1 MEYKTLKKLF
11 HMYGWDNVDTEY
23 NMRLNSYSSYVTDFA
38 IHPIQDEKQQ
48 RDVEY
53 PLFFVLNRSLGINLE
68 KVLKNSDKIKQL
80 SSALPDI
87 ANEAYIKHLLINEL
101 QSTNETENIKSTKKE
116 IAASLNKT
124 KGENKRFDGLVNQYI
139 MIENDDVEIN
149 SITDIRNIFDLIV
162 ASEIL
167 EKDLPDGNLFRKNSI
182 GVYDNA
188 KSKWI
193 HRNEFNEPEIFEY
206 LTIFLSFIK
215 HYKAPDIYKIL
226 ASHYMFEYIHPFYDG
241 NGRVGRYILAKLL
254 NDNLDSFT
262 ALTFSYVVNHN
273 KNKYYKAFQEASDYF
288 NKGEI
293 TNFIDDMMQLLIEG
307 QNNIIESFE
316 NNTEIIKR
324 LAQALD
330 QQGLN
335 KYDSDVL
342 FILLQDKI
350 FGSKYSR
357 ITIKGVKD
365 IAGYSRNKVNEV
377 IKKYESKLIKLK
389 SNPVVYEVKDSYV
402 QELLSMQNN
411 TN

>member
-1 MEYKTLKKLF
+1 
-11 HMYGWDNVDTEY
+11 
-23 NMRLNSYSSYVTDFA
+23 
-38 IHPIQDEKQQ
+38 
-48 RDVEY
+48 
-53 PLFFVLNRSLGINLE
+53 
-68 KVLKNSDKIKQL
+68 
-80 SSALPDI
+80 
-87 ANEAYIKHLLINEL
+87 
-101 QSTNETENIKSTKKE
+101 
-116 IAASLNKT
+116 
-124 KGENKRFDGLVNQYI
+124 

-149 SITDIRNIFDLIV
+149 SITDIRNILDLIV
-162 ASEIL
+162 PSEIL

-215 HYKAPDIYKIL
+215 HYEAPDIYKIL

-307 QNNIIESFE
+307 QNNIIETFE

>member
-1 MEYKTLKKLF
+1 MEYKSLKKLF
-11 HMYGWDNVDTEY
+11 HMYGWDNIETEY
-23 NMRLNSYSSYVTDFA
+23 NMRLNSYSSYVTDFI

-53 PLFFVLNRSLGINLE
+53 PLFFILNRTLGINLE

-193 HRNEFNEPEIFEY
+193 HRNEFNEPVIFEY

-307 QNNIIESFE
+307 QNNIIETFE

>member
-1 MEYKTLKKLF
+1 M
-11 HMYGWDNVDTEY
+11 
-23 NMRLNSYSSYVTDFA
+23 
-38 IHPIQDEKQQ
+38 
-48 RDVEY
+48 
-53 PLFFVLNRSLGINLE
+53 
-68 KVLKNSDKIKQL
+68 
-80 SSALPDI
+80 
-87 ANEAYIKHLLINEL
+87 
-101 QSTNETENIKSTKKE
+101 
-116 IAASLNKT
+116 
-124 KGENKRFDGLVNQYI
+124 
-139 MIENDDVEIN
+139 
-149 SITDIRNIFDLIV
+149 
-162 ASEIL
+162 
-167 EKDLPDGNLFRKNSI
+167 FRKNSI

-215 HYKAPDIYKIL
+215 HYKALDIYKIL

-307 QNNIIESFE
+307 QNNIIETFE